1 MKTTPHSRS
10 TTWTWGT
17 CQTATTRTPLT
28 RAPWVTGDTPSPL
41 ATSSGSLPRSPKAY
55 FKPLWP
61 FRSSP
66 LDSSE
71 VPLAR
76 KDNQP
81 RAPNRAEHSR
91 FPILPLLSNKYFGT
105 SYCFGPSITPLLS
118 IEKAIEQ
125 SAKTAARSA
134 ALRATRRPRISNL
147 LLEGYF
153 YAHYNF
159 FEEISVESPIG

>member
-1 MKTTPHSRS
+1 MALAFIILSSCTPSIVICAYIRTVYILMHRLAESLAACLHWVADNEDLPHSRA

-17 CQTATTRTPLT
+17 CQTATARMPPT

-76 KDNQP
+76 KDNHP
-81 RAPNRAEHSR
+81 RAPDRAEDSR
-91 FPILPLLSNKYFGT
+91 FPIQLLLSNKYFGT
-105 SYCFGPSITPLLS
+105 FHCFGSSITPPSLDQKSDRTL
-118 IEKAIEQ
+118 
-125 SAKTAARSA
+125 
-134 ALRATRRPRISNL
+134 
-147 LLEGYF
+147 
-153 YAHYNF
+153 
-159 FEEISVESPIG
+159 